1 MTTATKEIVEMLDM
15 LPENEQNLAYELIKR
30 LVLAWDPDYTKL
42 TLKEATDLNVAI
54 KQVENGEYYDSEEID
69 WDNLEEM
76 ELD

>member
-1 MTTATKEIVEMLDM
+1 MTTATREIVEMLDM

-30 LVLAWDPDYTKL
+30 LVLAWDPNYTKL
-42 TLKEATDLNVAI
+42 TPKEATDLSVAI